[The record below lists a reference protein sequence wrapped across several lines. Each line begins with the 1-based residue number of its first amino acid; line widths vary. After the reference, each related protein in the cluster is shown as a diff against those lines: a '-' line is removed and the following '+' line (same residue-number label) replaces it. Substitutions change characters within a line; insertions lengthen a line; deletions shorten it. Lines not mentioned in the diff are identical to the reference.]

1 MLNKIF
7 ISLAC
12 YRDPEIIPTIRN
24 AYYKAQNKHLI
35 VFGVYAQMAPTD
47 EKIDLSFIEDQDQ
60 VRLLVKDN
68 TKARGP
74 SYARYIIYNKLYK
87 DELYYLQIDSHTRF
101 AENWDSE
108 LIAMH
113 SKLSANSVIST
124 YPKGYQLQHDNNLP
138 TSEKMNILKFKKVR
152 DGIPIFNTMTIPQ
165 EDKPKRNYF
174 WAAGYSF
181 CYGAIFKIIPFD
193 PHLKNLFWGEE
204 FIMSLRFFTNNV
216 KIYSPNRHIIYTLWT
231 RNYRHT
237 FWELK
242 EKMNGKFETYG
253 FLSFLRLCSIA
264 NLLPNNNSLFQK
276 LEPKFRDEIEKYGAG
291 NKKTTD
297 DFYNRIGIKECIGKE
312 DYNKIIHKI
321 YFSLKINL

>member
-1 MLNKIF
+1 M
-7 ISLAC
+7 
-12 YRDPEIIPTIRN
+12 
-24 AYYKAQNKHLI
+24 
-35 VFGVYAQMAPTD
+35 
-47 EKIDLSFIEDQDQ
+47 
-60 VRLLVKDN
+60 
-68 TKARGP
+68 
-74 SYARYIIYNKLYK
+74 
-87 DELYYLQIDSHTRF
+87 QIDSHTRF

-312 DYNKIIHKI
+312 DYNKIIQKI

>member
-1 MLNKIF
+1 
-7 ISLAC
+7 
-12 YRDPEIIPTIRN
+12 
-24 AYYKAQNKHLI
+24 
-35 VFGVYAQMAPTD
+35 
-47 EKIDLSFIEDQDQ
+47 
-60 VRLLVKDN
+60 
-68 TKARGP
+68 
-74 SYARYIIYNKLYK
+74 
-87 DELYYLQIDSHTRF
+87 
-101 AENWDSE
+101 
-108 LIAMH
+108 MH

-124 YPKGYQLQHDNNLP
+124 YPKGYQLQHDTNLIK
-138 TSEKMNILKFKKVR
+138 SDKMNILKFKKVR
-152 DGIPIFNTMTIPQ
+152 DGIPIFNITTIPQ
-165 EDKPKRNYF
+165 EDKPMRNYF

-204 FIMSLRFFTNNV
+204 FLMSLRFFTNNI

-264 NLLPNNNSLFQK
+264 NLLPNNNMLFQK
-276 LEPKFRDEIEKYGAG
+276 LEPKFRDEIEKYGVG
-291 NKKTTD
+291 NKKTVD
-297 DFYNRIGIKECIGKE
+297 DFYTRVGIKEHIEKE
-312 DYNKIIHKI
+312 DYNKIIQKI

>member
-12 YRDPEIIPTIRN
+12 YRDPEIVPTVRD
-24 AYYKAQNKHLI
+24 AYNKAQNKHLL
-35 VFGVYAQMAPTD
+35 VFGVYAQMASID
-47 EKIDLSFIEDQDQ
+47 EKIDLSFIEDQEQ

-87 DELYYLQIDSHTRF
+87 DELYYLQIDSHSRF
-101 AENWDSE
+101 AENWDTK
-108 LIAMH
+108 LISMH
-113 SKLSANSVIST
+113 TKLSANSIIST
-124 YPKGYQLQHDNNLP
+124 YPKGYQLHQDTNLP
-138 TSEKMNILKFKKVR
+138 TSEKMNILKFKKIR
-152 DGIPIFNTMTIPQ
+152 DGIPILTTVTIPQ
-165 EDKPKRNYF
+165 EDKPMRNYF

-204 FIMSLRFFTNNV
+204 FLMSLRFFTNNI
-216 KIYSPNRHIIYTLWT
+216 KIYSPNQHIIYTLWT

-264 NLLPNNNSLFQK
+264 NFFPNKASFFQK
-276 LEPKFRDEIEKYGAG
+276 LEPKFRDEIEKYGIG

-297 DFYNRIGIKECIGKE
+297 EFYSRIGIKEYISKE
-312 DYNKIIHKI
+312 DYNKIIQKI

>member
-12 YRDPEIIPTIRN
+12 YRDPEITPTIQD
-24 AYYKAQNKHLI
+24 AYNKAKNKHLLI
-35 VFGVYAQMAPTD
+35 FGVYAQMAETD
-47 EKIDLSFIEDQDQ
+47 EKIDLNFIEDKDQ
-60 VRLLVKDN
+60 IRLLVKDY

-101 AENWDSE
+101 AENWDVQ
-108 LIAMH
+108 LIEMH
-113 SKLSANSVIST
+113 SKLSANSIIST
-124 YPKGYQLQHDNNLP
+124 YPRGYQLKNDTNL
-138 TSEKMNILKFKKVR
+138 TKSEKMNILKFKKIR
-152 DGIPIFNTMTIPQ
+152 DGIPIFNTTTIPQ
-165 EDKPKRNYF
+165 EDRPKRNYF

-204 FIMSLRFFTNNV
+204 FLMSLRFFTNNV
-216 KIYSPNRHIIYTLWT
+216 KIYSPNRHVIYTLWT

-242 EKMNGKFETYG
+242 ERMNGKFEIYG

-264 NLLPNNNSLFQK
+264 NFIPNKGEFFEK
-276 LEPKFRDEIEKYGAG
+276 LETKFRDEIEKYGVG
-291 NKKTTD
+291 NKKSVEE
-297 DFYNRIGIKECIGKE
+297 FYNRIGIKENIKKE
-312 DYNKIIHKI
+312 DYNKIIQKI

>member
-12 YRDPEIIPTIRN
+12 YRDPEIIPTVRN
-24 AYYKAQNKHLI
+24 AYDKAQNKHLL
-35 VFGVYAQMAPTD
+35 VFGIYAQMAPTD
-47 EKIDLSFIEDQDQ
+47 KKIDLSFIEDQEH

-68 TKARGP
+68 TTARGP

-101 AENWDSE
+101 AENWDTE

-124 YPKGYQLQHDNNLP
+124 YPKGYQLNNEKIIP
-138 TSEKMNILKFKKVR
+138 INEKMTVLKFKKLR
-152 DGIPIFNTMTIPQ
+152 DGIPIFNTTTIPQ

-204 FIMSLRFFTNNV
+204 FLMSLRFFTNNI

-242 EKMNGKFETYG
+242 ENMNGKFETYG

-276 LEPKFRDEIEKYGAG
+276 LEQKFRDEIEKYGVG
-291 NKKTTD
+291 NKKTVD
-297 DFYNRIGIKECIGKE
+297 DFYTRIGIKECISKE
-312 DYNKIIHKI
+312 DYNKIIQKI

>member
-12 YRDPEIIPTIRN
+12 YRDPEITPTIRD
-24 AYYKAQNKHLI
+24 AYNKAKNKNLL
-35 VFGVYAQMAPTD
+35 VFGVYAQMADID
-47 EKIDLSFIEDQDQ
+47 ENIDLSFIENKEQ
-60 VRLLVKDN
+60 VSLLVKSN

-101 AENWDSE
+101 SENWDVE
-108 LIAMH
+108 LIEMH
-113 SKLSANSVIST
+113 NKLSANSIIST
-124 YPKGYQLQHDNNLP
+124 YPKGYQLQHDNILP
-138 TSEKMNILKFKKVR
+138 KSEKMNILKFKKIR
-152 DGIPIFNTMTIPQ
+152 DGIPIFNTTTIPQ
-165 EDKPKRNYF
+165 ENKPKRNYF

-193 PHLKNLFWGEE
+193 PYLKNLFWGEE
-204 FIMSLRFFTNNV
+204 FLMSLRFFTNNV
-216 KIYSPNRHIIYTLWT
+216 KIYSPNRHVVYTLWT

-242 EKMNGKFETYG
+242 EKMHGKFEIYG
-253 FLSFLRLCSIA
+253 FLSFLRLCRIA
-264 NLLPNNNSLFQK
+264 NFIPDNTGFFEK
-276 LEPKFRDEIEKYGAG
+276 LEPKFRYEIEKYGVG
-291 NKKTTD
+291 NKKTIS
-297 DFYNRIGIKECIGKE
+297 DFYNRIGIKENIEKE
-312 DYNKIIHKI
+312 NYNKIIQNI

>member
-12 YRDPEIIPTIRN
+12 YRDPEITPTIRD
-24 AYYKAQNKHLI
+24 AYNKAKNKNLL
-35 VFGVYAQMAPTD
+35 VFGVYAQMAEID
-47 EKIDLSFIEDQDQ
+47 EKIDLSFIDKEQ

-101 AENWDSE
+101 AENWDIE

-124 YPKGYQLQHDNNLP
+124 YPKGYQLNHEIILANSD
-138 TSEKMNILKFKKVR
+138 KMNILKFKKIR
-152 DGIPIFNTMTIPQ
+152 DGIPIFNTTTIPQ

-204 FIMSLRFFTNNV
+204 FLMSLRFFTNNI

-264 NLLPNNNSLFQK
+264 NFFPNNGDFFEK
-276 LEPKFRDEIEKYGAG
+276 LESKFRDEIEKYGVG
-291 NKKTTD
+291 NKKTVE
-297 DFYNRIGIKECIGKE
+297 DFYNRIGIKENIKKE
-312 DYNKIIHKI
+312 DYSKIIKKI

>member
-12 YRDPEIIPTIRN
+12 YRDPEITPTIRD
-24 AYYKAQNKHLI
+24 AYNKAKNKNLL
-35 VFGVYAQMAPTD
+35 VFGVYAQMAEID
-47 EKIDLSFIEDQDQ
+47 EKIDLSFIDKEQ

-101 AENWDSE
+101 AENWDIE

-124 YPKGYQLQHDNNLP
+124 YPKGYQLHHDMNLAK
-138 TSEKMNILKFKKVR
+138 SDRMNILKFKKIR
-152 DGIPIFNTMTIPQ
+152 DGIPIFNTITIPQ

-204 FIMSLRFFTNNV
+204 FLMSLRFFTNNI
-216 KIYSPNRHIIYTLWT
+216 KIYSPNRHVIYTLWT

-264 NLLPNNNSLFQK
+264 NFIPNNGGFFEK
-276 LEPKFRDEIEKYGAG
+276 LESKFRDEIEKYGVG
-291 NKKTTD
+291 NKKTIE
-297 DFYNRIGIKECIGKE
+297 DFYNRIGIKDNIKKE
-312 DYNKIIHKI
+312 DYNKITQKI

>member
-12 YRDPEIIPTIRN
+12 YRDPEITPTIRD
-24 AYYKAQNKHLI
+24 AYNKAKNKNLL
-35 VFGVYAQMAPTD
+35 VFGVYAQMADID
-47 EKIDLSFIEDQDQ
+47 EKIDLSFIEDKEQI
-60 VRLLVKDN
+60 RLLVKDN

-101 AENWDSE
+101 SENWDVE
-108 LIAMH
+108 LIEMH
-113 SKLSANSVIST
+113 NKLSANSIIST
-124 YPKGYQLQHDNNLP
+124 YPKGYQLQHDNILP
-138 TSEKMNILKFKKVR
+138 KSEKMNILKFKKIR
-152 DGIPIFNTMTIPQ
+152 DGIPIFNTTTIPQ
-165 EDKPKRNYF
+165 ENKPKRNYF

-193 PHLKNLFWGEE
+193 PYLKNLFWGEE
-204 FIMSLRFFTNNV
+204 FLMSLRFFTNNV
-216 KIYSPNRHIIYTLWT
+216 KIYSPNRHVVYTLWT

-242 EKMNGKFETYG
+242 EKMHGKFEIYG
-253 FLSFLRLCSIA
+253 FLSFLRLCRIA
-264 NLLPNNNSLFQK
+264 NFIPDNTGFLEK
-276 LEPKFRDEIEKYGAG
+276 LEPKFRYEIEKYGVG
-291 NKKTTD
+291 NKKTIS
-297 DFYNRIGIKECIGKE
+297 DFYNRIGIKENIEKE
-312 DYNKIIHKI
+312 NYNKIIQNI

>member
-12 YRDPEIIPTIRN
+12 YRDPEITPTVRD
-24 AYYKAQNKHLI
+24 AYSKAQNKHLL

-47 EKIDLSFIEDQDQ
+47 EKIDLSFIEDQEQ

-101 AENWDSE
+101 AENWDTE

-124 YPKGYQLQHDNNLP
+124 YPKGYQLQHDSNLQ
-138 TSEKMNILKFKKVR
+138 TSKKMNIL
-152 DGIPIFNTMTIPQ
+152 Q
-165 EDKPKRNYF
+165 EDKPRRNYF

-181 CYGAIFKIIPFD
+181 SYGAIFKIIPFD
-193 PHLKNLFWGEE
+193 PHMKNLFWGEE
-204 FIMSLRFFTNNV
+204 FLMSLRFFTNNI

-264 NLLPNNNSLFQK
+264 NLLPNNTNLFQK
-276 LEPKFRDEIEKYGAG
+276 LEPKFRDEIEKYGVG

-297 DFYNRIGIKECIGKE
+297 EFYTRVGIKECISKE
-312 DYNKIIHKI
+312 DYNKIIQKI

>member
-1 MLNKIF
+1 MINNIF

-12 YRDPEIIPTIRN
+12 YRDPEITPTIQD
-24 AYYKAQNKHLI
+24 AYNKAKNKDLLI
-35 VFGVYAQMAPTD
+35 FGVYAQMADSD
-47 EKIDLSFIEDQDQ
+47 EKIDLSFIKNKDQ
-60 VRLLVKDN
+60 VRLLVKNN

-101 AENWDSE
+101 AENWDVE
-108 LIAMH
+108 LIKMH
-113 SKLSANSVIST
+113 QKLSANSVIST
-124 YPKGYQLQHDNNLP
+124 YPKGYQLNKDNILP
-138 TSEKMNILKFKKVR
+138 KSEKMNILKLKKIR
-152 DGIPIFNTMTIPQ
+152 DGIPIFNTTIIPQ

-181 CYGAIFKIIPFD
+181 CYAAIFKIIPFD

-204 FIMSLRFFTNNV
+204 FLMSLRFFTNNI
-216 KIYSPNRHIIYTLWT
+216 KIYSPNQHVIYTLWS

-242 EKMNGKFETYG
+242 EKMNGKFEIYG

-264 NLLPNNNSLFQK
+264 NLIPNDANFFKK
-276 LEPKFRDEIEKYGAG
+276 LEPKFRYEIEKYGIG

-297 DFYNRIGIKECIGKE
+297 EYYSRTGISEIIKKEN
-312 DYNKIIHKI
+312 YNKIIQQI
-321 YFSLKINL
+321 YFSLKLNL

>member
-12 YRDPEIIPTIRN
+12 YRDPEITPTIRD
-24 AYYKAQNKHLI
+24 AYNKAKNKHLI
-35 VFGVYAQMAPTD
+35 VFGVYAQMAETD
-47 EKIDLSFIEDQDQ
+47 EKIDLSFIENQEQ
-60 VRLLVKDN
+60 IRLLVKDN

-101 AENWDSE
+101 VKNWDTE
-108 LIAMH
+108 LITMH
-113 SKLSANSVIST
+113 AKLSANSVIST
-124 YPKGYQLQHDNNLP
+124 YPKGYQLCQDNLLP
-138 TSEKMNILKFKKVR
+138 TSEKMNILKFKKIR

-204 FIMSLRFFTNNV
+204 FLMSLRFFTNNI
-216 KIYSPNRHIIYTLWT
+216 KIYAPNRHVVYTLWT

-264 NLLPNNNSLFQK
+264 NFIPNNSNFFQK
-276 LEPKFRDEIEKYGAG
+276 LEPKFRDEIEKYGIG
-291 NKKTTD
+291 NKKSVD
-297 DFYNRIGIKECIGKE
+297 DFYSRIGIKECIGKE
-312 DYNKIIHKI
+312 DYNKIIQKI

>member
-1 MLNKIF
+1 
-7 ISLAC
+7 
-12 YRDPEIIPTIRN
+12 
-24 AYYKAQNKHLI
+24 
-35 VFGVYAQMAPTD
+35 
-47 EKIDLSFIEDQDQ
+47 
-60 VRLLVKDN
+60 
-68 TKARGP
+68 
-74 SYARYIIYNKLYK
+74 
-87 DELYYLQIDSHTRF
+87 
-101 AENWDSE
+101 
-108 LIAMH
+108 MH

-124 YPKGYQLQHDNNLP
+124 YPKGYQLQHDDHLP
-138 TSEKMNILKFKKVR
+138 TSQKMNILKFKKVR
-152 DGIPIFNTMTIPQ
+152 DGIPIFNTTTIPQ
-165 EDKPKRNYF
+165 EDKPRRNYF

-204 FIMSLRFFTNNV
+204 FLMSLRFFTNNI

-276 LEPKFRDEIEKYGAG
+276 LEPKFRDEIEKYGVG
-291 NKKTTD
+291 NKKTAD
-297 DFYNRIGIKECIGKE
+297 DFYTRIGIKECIGKE
-312 DYNKIIHKI
+312 DYNKIIQKI

>member
-12 YRDPEIIPTIRN
+12 YRDPEIVPTVRD
-24 AYYKAQNKHLI
+24 AYYKAQNKNLL

-47 EKIDLSFIEDQDQ
+47 EKIDLSFVEDQEQ

-74 SYARYIIYNKLYK
+74 SYARYIIYSKLYK

-101 AENWDSE
+101 AENWDTE

-124 YPKGYQLQHDNNLP
+124 YPKGYQLQHDSNLQ
-138 TSEKMNILKFKKVR
+138 TSKKMNILKFKKIR
-152 DGIPIFNTMTIPQ
+152 DGIPIFNTTTLLQ
-165 EDKPKRNYF
+165 EDKPRRNYF

-181 CYGAIFKIIPFD
+181 SYGAIFKIIPFD
-193 PHLKNLFWGEE
+193 PHMKNLFWGEE
-204 FIMSLRFFTNNV
+204 FLMSLRFFTNNI

-264 NLLPNNNSLFQK
+264 NLLPNNTNLFQK
-276 LEPKFRDEIEKYGAG
+276 LEPKFRDEIEKYGVG

-297 DFYNRIGIKECIGKE
+297 EFYTRVGIKECISKE
-312 DYNKIIHKI
+312 DYNKIIQKI

>member
-1 MLNKIF
+1 
-7 ISLAC
+7 
-12 YRDPEIIPTIRN
+12 
-24 AYYKAQNKHLI
+24 
-35 VFGVYAQMAPTD
+35 
-47 EKIDLSFIEDQDQ
+47 
-60 VRLLVKDN
+60 
-68 TKARGP
+68 
-74 SYARYIIYNKLYK
+74 
-87 DELYYLQIDSHTRF
+87 LQIDSHSRF
-101 AENWDSE
+101 AENWDTE

-113 SKLSANSVIST
+113 AKLSANSVIST
-124 YPKGYQLQHDNNLP
+124 YPKGYQIRQDANLP
-138 TSEKMNILKFKKVR
+138 ISEKMNILKFKKIR
-152 DGIPIFNTMTIPQ
+152 DGIPIFNTATIPQ
-165 EDKPKRNYF
+165 EAKPRRNYF

-204 FIMSLRFFTNNV
+204 FLMSLRFFTNNI

-264 NLLPNNNSLFQK
+264 NLLPNNTSLFQK
-276 LEPKFRDEIEKYGAG
+276 LEPKFRDEIEKYGVG
-291 NKKTTD
+291 NKKTTN
-297 DFYNRIGIKECIGKE
+297 DFYSRVGIKECISKE
-312 DYNKIIHKI
+312 DYNKIIQKI

>member
-12 YRDPEIIPTIRN
+12 YRDPEIIPTVRN
-24 AYYKAQNKHLI
+24 AYNKAQNKHLL

-47 EKIDLSFIEDQDQ
+47 EKIDLSFIEDQEQ

-101 AENWDSE
+101 AENWDTE
-108 LIAMH
+108 LISMH

-124 YPKGYQLQHDNNLP
+124 YPKGYQLQHDDHLP
-138 TSEKMNILKFKKVR
+138 ISQKMNILKFKKVR
-152 DGIPIFNTMTIPQ
+152 DGIPIFNTTTIPQ
-165 EDKPKRNYF
+165 EDKPRRNYF

-204 FIMSLRFFTNNV
+204 FLMSLRFFTNNI

-276 LEPKFRDEIEKYGAG
+276 LEPKFRDEIEKYGVG
-291 NKKTTD
+291 NKKTAD
-297 DFYNRIGIKECIGKE
+297 DFYTRIGIKECIGKE
-312 DYNKIIHKI
+312 DYNKIIQKI

>member
-12 YRDPEIIPTIRN
+12 YRDPEIAPTIRD
-24 AYYKAQNKHLI
+24 AYIKSKNKHLL

-47 EKIDLSFIEDQDQ
+47 EKIDLSFIEDQEQ

-101 AENWDSE
+101 TENWDIK

-113 SKLSANSVIST
+113 ATLSANSVIST
-124 YPKGYQLQHDNNLP
+124 YPKGYQLHHDTNLP
-138 TSEKMNILKFKKVR
+138 TSEKMNLLKFKKIR
-152 DGIPIFNTMTIPQ
+152 DGIPIFNTTTIPQ

-204 FIMSLRFFTNNV
+204 FLMSLRFFTNNI
-216 KIYSPNRHIIYTLWT
+216 KIYSPNRHVIYTLWT

-242 EKMNGKFETYG
+242 ERMNGKFETYG

-264 NLLPNNNSLFQK
+264 NLLPNNTILFKK
-276 LEPKFRDEIEKYGAG
+276 LEPKFRDEIEKYGLG

-297 DFYNRIGIKECIGKE
+297 DFYSRVGIKEIIGKE
-312 DYNKIIHKI
+312 DYDKIIQKI

>member
-12 YRDPEIIPTIRN
+12 YRDPEIIPTIRD
-24 AYYKAQNKHLI
+24 AYNKAQNKHLI
-35 VFGVYAQMAPTD
+35 VFGVYAQMAQID
-47 EKIDLSFIEDQDQ
+47 EKIDLSFIEDQEQ

-101 AENWDSE
+101 VKNWDTE
-108 LIAMH
+108 LITMH
-113 SKLSANSVIST
+113 AKLSANSIIST
-124 YPKGYQLQHDNNLP
+124 YPKGYQLRQDNLLP
-138 TSEKMNILKFKKVR
+138 TSEKMNILKFKKIR
-152 DGIPIFNTMTIPQ
+152 DGIPIFNTITIPQ

-204 FIMSLRFFTNNV
+204 FLMSLRFFTNNI
-216 KIYSPNRHIIYTLWT
+216 KIYSPNQHIIYTLWT

-242 EKMNGKFETYG
+242 DKMNGKFETYG

-264 NLLPNNNSLFQK
+264 NLLPSNTNLFQK
-276 LEPKFRDEIEKYGAG
+276 LEPKFRDEIENYGVG

-297 DFYNRIGIKECIGKE
+297 EFYFRVGIKEYIAKE
-312 DYNKIIHKI
+312 DYNKIIQKI

>member
-12 YRDPEIIPTIRN
+12 YRDPEIIPTVRN
-24 AYYKAQNKHLI
+24 AYNKAQNKHLL

-47 EKIDLSFIEDQDQ
+47 EKMDLSFIEDQEQ

-101 AENWDSE
+101 AENWDTE
-108 LIAMH
+108 LITMH

-124 YPKGYQLQHDNNLP
+124 YPKGYQLQHDDQLP
-138 TSEKMNILKFKKVR
+138 TSQKMNILKFKKVR
-152 DGIPIFNTMTIPQ
+152 DGIPIFNTTTIPQ
-165 EDKPKRNYF
+165 ENKPKRNYF

-193 PHLKNLFWGEE
+193 PNLKNLFWGEE
-204 FIMSLRFFTNNV
+204 FLMSLRFFTNNI

-242 EKMNGKFETYG
+242 ENMNGKFETYG

-276 LEPKFRDEIEKYGAG
+276 LEQKFRDEIEKYGVG

-297 DFYNRIGIKECIGKE
+297 DFYTRIGIKECISKE
-312 DYNKIIHKI
+312 DYNKIIQKI

>member
-12 YRDPEIIPTIRN
+12 YRDPEIIPTIRD
-24 AYYKAQNKHLI
+24 AYNKAQNKHLI
-35 VFGVYAQMAPTD
+35 VFGIYAQMAPTD
-47 EKIDLSFIEDQDQ
+47 NKIDLSFIEDKEQI
-60 VRLLVKDN
+60 RLLIRDN

-87 DELYYLQIDSHTRF
+87 DEIYYLQIDSHTRF
-101 AENWDSE
+101 VENWDTE

-124 YPKGYQLQHDNNLP
+124 YPKGYQLNHDIILAK
-138 TSEKMNILKFKKVR
+138 SDRMNILKFKKIK
-152 DGIPIFNTMTIPQ
+152 DGIPIFNTISIPQ

-204 FIMSLRFFTNNV
+204 FLMSLRFFTNNI

-264 NLLPNNNSLFQK
+264 NFFPYNFRFFEK
-276 LEPKFRDEIEKYGAG
+276 LEPKFKDEIEKYGIG
-291 NKKTTD
+291 NKKSVE
-297 DFYNRIGIKECIGKE
+297 DFYNRIGIKDNIKKE
-312 DYNKIIHKI
+312 DYNKIIQKI

>member
-12 YRDPEIIPTIRN
+12 YRDPEIVPTVRD
-24 AYYKAQNKHLI
+24 AYNKAQNKHLL

-47 EKIDLSFIEDQDQ
+47 EKIDLSFVKDQEQ

-101 AENWDSE
+101 AENWDTE

-113 SKLSANSVIST
+113 AKLSANSVIST
-124 YPKGYQLQHDNNLP
+124 YPKGYQLRQDANLP
-138 TSEKMNILKFKKVR
+138 ISEKMNILKFKKIR
-152 DGIPIFNTMTIPQ
+152 DGIPIFNTATIPQ
-165 EDKPKRNYF
+165 EAKPRRNYF

-204 FIMSLRFFTNNV
+204 FLMSLRFFTNNI

-253 FLSFLRLCSIA
+253 FLSFLRLCCIA
-264 NLLPNNNSLFQK
+264 NLLPNNTSLFQK
-276 LEPKFRDEIEKYGAG
+276 LEPKFRDEIEKYGVG

-297 DFYNRIGIKECIGKE
+297 DFYSRVGIKEFISKE
-312 DYNKIIHKI
+312 DYNKIIQKI

>member
-12 YRDPEIIPTIRN
+12 YRDPEIVPTVRD
-24 AYYKAQNKHLI
+24 AYNKAQNKHLL
-35 VFGVYAQMAPTD
+35 VFGVYAQMASID
-47 EKIDLSFIEDQDQ
+47 EKIDLSFIEDQEQ

-101 AENWDSE
+101 AKNWDTE
-108 LIAMH
+108 LIEMH

-124 YPKGYQLQHDNNLP
+124 YPKGYQLQHDNILP
-138 TSEKMNILKFKKVR
+138 TSERMNMLKFKKIR
-152 DGIPIFNTMTIPQ
+152 DGIPIFNTTTIPQ

-204 FIMSLRFFTNNV
+204 FLMSLRFFTNNI
-216 KIYSPNRHIIYTLWT
+216 KIYSPNRNVVYTLWT

-242 EKMNGKFETYG
+242 ERMNGKFETYG

-264 NLLPNNNSLFQK
+264 NFLPNNSGFFLK
-276 LEPKFRDEIEKYGAG
+276 LEQKFRDEIDKYGVG
-291 NKKTTD
+291 NKKSVD
-297 DFYNRIGIKECIGKE
+297 DFYIRIGIKEIINKE
-312 DYNKIIHKI
+312 DYRKIIQKI

>member
-12 YRDPEIIPTIRN
+12 YRDPEITPTIQD
-24 AYYKAQNKHLI
+24 AYNKAKNKHLLI
-35 VFGVYAQMAPTD
+35 FGVYAQMAEND
-47 EKIDLSFIEDQDQ
+47 KNIDLSFIENKEQ
-60 VRLLVKDN
+60 VRLLVKSN

-101 AENWDSE
+101 AENWDTK
-108 LIAMH
+108 LIDMH
-113 SKLSANSVIST
+113 SKLSINSIIST
-124 YPKGYQLQHDNNLP
+124 YPKGYQIERDYIL
-138 TSEKMNILKFKKVR
+138 TKSEKMNILKLKKIR
-152 DGIPIFNTMTIPQ
+152 DGIPIFNTITIPQ

-204 FIMSLRFFTNNV
+204 FLMSLRFFTNNI
-216 KIYSPNRHIIYTLWT
+216 KIYSPNKHIIYTLWN

-242 EKMNGKFETYG
+242 DKMNGKFEVYG

-264 NLLPNNNSLFQK
+264 NFLPSNSSFIKK
-276 LEPKFRDEIEKYGAG
+276 LEPKFRDEIEKYGIG
-291 NKKTTD
+291 KKKKID
-297 DFYNRIGIKECIGKE
+297 DFYKSTGIKEYIAKE
-312 DYNKIIHKI
+312 DYNKIINHI
-321 YFSLKINL
+321 YFSLKLNL

>member
-12 YRDPEIIPTIRN
+12 YRDPEIIPTVRD
-24 AYYKAQNKHLI
+24 AYNKAQNKHLL
-35 VFGVYAQMAPTD
+35 VFGVYAQMASID
-47 EKIDLSFIEDQDQ
+47 EKIDLSFIEDQEQ

-74 SYARYIIYNKLYK
+74 SYARYIIYNKLYR
-87 DELYYLQIDSHTRF
+87 DELYYLQIDSHSRF
-101 AENWDSE
+101 AENWDTN
-108 LIAMH
+108 LISMH
-113 SKLSANSVIST
+113 TKLSANSVIST
-124 YPKGYQLQHDNNLP
+124 YPKGYQLHQDANLP
-138 TSEKMNILKFKKVR
+138 TSEKMNILKFKKIR
-152 DGIPIFNTMTIPQ
+152 DGIPIFNTITISQ
-165 EDKPKRNYF
+165 EAKPKRNYF

-193 PHLKNLFWGEE
+193 PNLKNLFWGEE
-204 FIMSLRFFTNNV
+204 FLMSLRFFTNNI

-264 NLLPNNNSLFQK
+264 NLLPNNTSLFQK
-276 LEPKFRDEIEKYGAG
+276 LEPKFRDQIEKYGVG

-297 DFYNRIGIKECIGKE
+297 DFYTRVGIKEYIAKE
-312 DYNKIIHKI
+312 DYNKIIQKI